1 MQCEHEIERKRHQS
15 RTQSLLKVLYAIRA
29 RKGLGTSFKRS
40 CARSAKPEKMEIQKL
55 LDNLTEEVSCSVCGD
70 IYKEPKQLPCLHSFC
85 LACLNELARTR
96 AVNGNIQCPL
106 CQRQVAVP
114 QSGTFETLPSSFY
127 INSLL
132 DVLAIKQCG
141 TSHVSCGNCATKS
154 QDSSYCFQCSQFWCS
169 GCLNAH
175 NILRANKEHR
185 VVALKDF
192 QARDFEDV
200 FKRPPICKKKHH
212 EKVLEYYCKSC
223 KVGICIVCL
232 NLEHGGHN
240 IEHLEVAS
248 EEEKAKILAQVE
260 KAKNNTREYAKKIG
274 KIERELRDVEERVD
288 VVKRQVNSFTEEII
302 LVIRERQRELI
313 TEAENTKKTSQD
325 RLTVEKEKIKKIESA
340 INQAE
345 NLVQRGA
352 SAEVVQSRKHLQE
365 QLEQLVTE
373 ELETHPLENNKLA
386 FAENP
391 FLTRSLTTDGIGRLE
406 TSHTDCAQSTAEG
419 KGLTEAFTGL
429 EAQFVVTTKNS
440 RGEMCYNPVDRIAV
454 ELKRR
459 GGKSP
464 VGNFQVEDKKNGTY
478 QVSYFPVD
486 RGYYDVVVTVNKED
500 VRGSPFP
507 PIHVKYRKF
516 KPVVSFG
523 KEGIDPGEFQSPW
536 GVAVNED
543 GEIAVTD
550 LGNNRVQVFTN
561 DGEFLL
567 SFGEKGSD
575 QGQFNNPC
583 GVTYDRDGNFL
594 VVDRGNSRI
603 QQFSRT
609 GQFMRTFG
617 ARGELGGKLSRPLG
631 ISSCFNGNILVAD
644 RDNKHV
650 VVFSPEG
657 RVLLKL
663 NQGGLDP
670 FHCIYH
676 DNRFIVSDGNG
687 SCIKVFSEQGDFL
700 YQFGKRGAGNGEFDR
715 MTGLAIDK
723 SGLLVVCDHGN
734 NRIQLFKL
742 DGTFCCKFRV
752 KRTSS
757 GDFSEPVSV
766 AILRDG
772 KFAVTHWNGHR
783 VQIIQ

>member
-1 MQCEHEIERKRHQS
+1 MD
-15 RTQSLLKVLYAIRA
+15 
-29 RKGLGTSFKRS
+29 
-40 CARSAKPEKMEIQKL
+40 IQKL

-85 LACLNELARTR
+85 LGCLNELARTR

-141 TSHVSCGNCATKS
+141 TSNVSCGNCATKS
-154 QDSSYCFQCSQFWCS
+154 QESSYCFQCSQFWCS

-192 QARDFEDV
+192 QAKDFEDV

-212 EKVLEYYCKSC
+212 EKVLQYYCKSC
-223 KVGICIVCL
+223 EVGICIVCL
-232 NLEHGGHN
+232 NLEHGGHT

-260 KAKNNTREYAKKIG
+260 KAKNNTRECGKNIG
-274 KIERELRDVEERVD
+274 KIARELRDVEERVEA
-288 VVKRQVNSFTEEII
+288 VKREVNSFAEKMI
-302 LVIRERQRELI
+302 LVIQERQRELI
-313 TEAENTKKTSQD
+313 TEAENTKKSSQD
-325 RLTVEKEKIKKIESA
+325 RLTVEKEKIKKQIEKINLA
-340 INQAE
+340 INQAA
-345 NLVQRGA
+345 NLVHRGT
-352 SAEVVQSRKHLQE
+352 SAEIVQARKQVE
-365 QLEQLVTE
+365 EKLEQLVTE
-373 ELETHPLENNKLA
+373 VLETHPLENQKLA

-391 FLTRSLTTDGIGRLE
+391 LLTRSLTTDGIGRLG
-406 TSHTDCAQSTAEG
+406 TTYTDHVQSTAEG
-419 KGLTEAFTGL
+419 KGLTEAFIGL
-429 EAQFVVTTKNS
+429 KAQFVVTTKNS
-440 RGEMCYNPVDRIAV
+440 RGEVCYNPVDRIAV

-459 GGKSP
+459 GGEGP
-464 VGNFQVEDKKNGTY
+464 VENVQVEDKKNGTY
-478 QVSYFPVD
+478 QVSYFAADPGD
-486 RGYYDVVVTVNKED
+486 HDVVVTVNKED
-500 VRGSPFP
+500 VRGSPLP
-507 PIHVKYRKF
+507 PIQVKPREF
-516 KPVVSFG
+516 RIVMSFG
-523 KEGIDPGEFQSPW
+523 KQGRTDPGEFHNPW

-550 LGNNRVQVFTN
+550 LNNNRVQVFTN

-567 SFGEKGSD
+567 SFGEEEDND
-575 QGQFNNPC
+575 QGEISSPS
-583 GVTYDRDGNFL
+583 GVTYDRDGNLL
-594 VVDRGNSRI
+594 VVDRGNNRI

-609 GQFMRTFG
+609 GQFIGTF
-617 ARGELGGKLSRPLG
+617 ESLYGKLRSPCG
-631 ISSCFNGNILVAD
+631 ISSCSNGNIIVAD
-644 RDNKHV
+644 RDNKRV
-650 VVFSPEG
+650 VVCSPEG

-663 NQGGLDP
+663 KRGGLDP

-676 DNRFIVSDGNG
+676 DNRFIVSDRNG
-687 SCIKVFSEQGDFL
+687 SCIKVFSKQGYFL
-700 YQFGKRGAGNGEFDR
+700 YQFGKRGAGNGEFGK
-715 MTGLAIDK
+715 MGGLAIDK
-723 SGLLVVCDHGN
+723 SGRLVVCDLDN

-742 DGTFCCKFRV
+742 DGTFCCKFSV
-752 KRTSS
+752 KRTSL

-766 AILRDG
+766 AVLRDG
-772 KFAVTHWNGHR
+772 KFAFTHCYGHR

>member
-1 MQCEHEIERKRHQS
+1 MD
-15 RTQSLLKVLYAIRA
+15 
-29 RKGLGTSFKRS
+29 
-40 CARSAKPEKMEIQKL
+40 IQTL

-70 IYKEPKQLPCLHSFC
+70 IYKEPKHLPCLHSFC
-85 LACLNELARTR
+85 LGCLNELARTR

-141 TSHVSCGNCATKS
+141 TSNVSCGNCATKS
-154 QDSSYCFQCSQFWCS
+154 QESSYCFQCSRFWCC

-175 NILRANKEHR
+175 NILRENKEHR

-192 QARDFEDV
+192 LAKDFEDV
-200 FKRPPICKKKHH
+200 FKRPAICKKKRH
-212 EKVLEYYCKSC
+212 EEEMKYYCKGC
-223 KVGICIVCL
+223 EVAACQVCL

-240 IEHLEVAS
+240 IQHLEEVS
-248 EEEKAKILAQVE
+248 DEEKAKIMAQVE
-260 KAKNNTREYAKKIG
+260 KAKNKTQHFAEGIG
-274 KIERELRDVEERVD
+274 KIETDLLDVEERVEA
-288 VVKRQVNSFTEEII
+288 VKREVNSFAEEII

-325 RLTVEKEKIKKIESA
+325 RLTVEKEKIKNQLDKSNSA

-345 NLVQRGA
+345 NLVHRGT
-352 SAEVVQSRKHLQE
+352 SAEIVQSRKQVEE

-373 ELETHPLENNKLA
+373 ELETHPPGNSKLA

-391 FLTRSLTTDGIGRLE
+391 FLTRSLTTYGIGRLG
-406 TSHTDCAQSTAEG
+406 TTCTDRVQSTAEG

-440 RGEMCYNPVDRIAV
+440 RGEVCYNPVDRIAV

-459 GGKSP
+459 GGEGA
-464 VGNFQVEDKKNGTY
+464 VENVQVEDKKNGTY
-478 QVSYFPVD
+478 QVSYFAADPGD
-486 RGYYDVVVTVNKED
+486 HDVVVTVNKED
-500 VRGSPFP
+500 VRGSPLP
-507 PIHVKYRKF
+507 PIQVKPREF
-516 KPVVSFG
+516 RIVMSFG
-523 KEGIDPGEFQSPW
+523 KQGRTDPGEFHNPW

-550 LGNNRVQVFTN
+550 LNNNRVQVFTN

-567 SFGEKGSD
+567 SFGEEEDND
-575 QGQFNNPC
+575 QGEISSPS
-583 GVTYDRDGNFL
+583 GVTYDRDGNLL
-594 VVDRGNSRI
+594 VVDRGNNRI

-609 GQFMRTFG
+609 GQFIGTFG
-617 ARGELGGKLSRPLG
+617 SLDGKLRNPRG
-631 ISSCFNGNILVAD
+631 ISSCSNGNIIVAD
-644 RDNKHV
+644 RDTKRV

-663 NQGGLDP
+663 SHVGLDP

-676 DNRFIVSDGNG
+676 EKCFIVSDRNRN
-687 SCIKVFSEQGDFL
+687 CIKVFSEQGDFL
-700 YQFGKRGAGNGEFDR
+700 YHIGKRGAGNGEFNKIG
-715 MTGLAIDK
+715 GLAIDK
-723 SGLLVVCDHGN
+723 SGRLVVCDTGN
-734 NRIQLFKL
+734 HRIQLFRS
-742 DGTFCCKFRV
+742 DGTFCCKFDV
-752 KRTSS
+752 KGTIP
-757 GDFSEPVSV
+757 GNLSEPLSI
-766 AILRDG
+766 AIFTDG
-772 KFAVTHWNGHR
+772 IFAVTDWNCHH
-783 VQIIQ
+783 VLIIE